1 MGGVLRSRADSQ
13 QGFTLIEVMVAVA
26 ISLVIAT
33 LAYGFLTSAVTAK
46 ESSDEALITVNQLET
61 VFQLLATDLHHVVD
75 RDLPSAAA
83 GLGSEEPAPAFLGGD
98 SSSRGANYLLGDYV
112 LRFARD
118 GWANPL
124 QQQRSELQRVGYR
137 WIDGQLWRDF
147 WPERNQPLDEEPA
160 GRRLLIDNVKAVRIR
175 FLPFSAKQ
183 ISGGPWQDVW
193 PPQDTTLQA
202 INGPGRK
209 LPAAV
214 EITLTLEEVGDV
226 QRIISLPGV

>member
-1 MGGVLRSRADSQ
+1 VHLKSRNQ
-13 QGFTLIEVMVAVA
+13 ERQRGFTLIEVMIAVA
-26 ISLVIAT
+26 ISLLIAT
-33 LAYGFLTSAVTAK
+33 LAYGFLSSAVTAK
-46 ESSDEALITVNQLET
+46 DSSDEALVTVNQLET

-75 RDLPSAAA
+75 RELPSTAA
-83 GLGSEEPAPAFLGGD
+83 GLGSTQAAPAFMGGN
-98 SSSRGANYLLGDYV
+98 SASRGANFLLGDYV

-124 QQQRSELQRVGYR
+124 QQQRSDLQRVGYR
-137 WIDGQLWRDF
+137 WLDGQLWRDY
-147 WPERNQPLDEEPA
+147 WPERNQPLDVEPA
-160 GRRLLIDNVKAVRIR
+160 GQRLLIEDLKAIRIR

-183 ISGGPWQDVW
+183 VSAGPWQDVW
-193 PPQDTTLQA
+193 PPEDGNLQA
-202 INGPGRK
+202 INGPDRT

>member
-1 MGGVLRSRADSQ
+1 MKSRNADRQ
-13 QGFTLIEVMVAVA
+13 RGFTLIEVMIAVA
-26 ISLVIAT
+26 ISLLIAT
-33 LAYGFLTSAVTAK
+33 LAYGFLSSAVTAK
-46 ESSDEALITVNQLET
+46 DSSDEALVTVNQLET

-75 RDLPSAAA
+75 RELPSTAA
-83 GLGSEEPAPAFLGGD
+83 GLGSTQAAPAFMGGN
-98 SSSRGANYLLGDYV
+98 SSNRGANFLLGDYV

-124 QQQRSELQRVGYR
+124 QQQRSDLQRVGYR
-137 WIDGQLWRDF
+137 WLDGQLWRDY
-147 WPERNQPLDEEPA
+147 WPERNQPLDVEPA
-160 GRRLLIDNVKAVRIR
+160 GQRLLIEDLKAIRIR

-183 ISGGPWQDVW
+183 VSTESWQEVW
-193 PPQDTTLQA
+193 PPQGTNAQTA
-202 INGPGRK
+202 TGRT

>member
-1 MGGVLRSRADSQ
+1 MASNNVGRQ

-33 LAYGFLTSAVTAK
+33 LAYGFLSSAITAK
-46 ESSDEALITVNQLET
+46 ESSDEALVTVNQLET
-61 VFQLLATDLHHVVD
+61 VFQLLATDLHHVVE
-75 RDLPSAAA
+75 RDLPSASA
-83 GLGSEEPAPAFLGGD
+83 GLGSEEPAPAFMGGD
-98 SSSRGANYLLGDYV
+98 STSRGANYLLGDYV

-124 QQQRSELQRVGYR
+124 QQPRSDLQRVGYR

-147 WPERNQPLDEEPA
+147 WPERNQPLDAEPA
-160 GRRLLIDNVKAVRIR
+160 GQRLLIDNLEAIRIR

-183 ISGGPWQDVW
+183 VSNGPWQDVW
-193 PPQDTTLQA
+193 PPQDANQQA
-202 INGPGRK
+202 NEGVHRG

>member
-1 MGGVLRSRADSQ
+1 MKNRAADRQ

-33 LAYGFLTSAVTAK
+33 LSYGFLSSAITAK
-46 ESSDEALITVNQLET
+46 DSSDEALVTVNQLET

-75 RDLPSAAA
+75 RDLPSAAV
-83 GLGSEEPAPAFLGGD
+83 GLGSEDPAPAFMGGD
-98 SSSRGANYLLGDYV
+98 STNRGANYLLGDYV

-124 QQQRSELQRVGYR
+124 QQPRSDLQRVGYR
-137 WIDGQLWRDF
+137 WFDGQLWRDY
-147 WPERNQPLDEEPA
+147 WPERNQPLDEEPT
-160 GRRLLIDNVKAVRIR
+160 GQRLLIDDVKAIRIR

-183 ISGGPWQDVW
+183 VNGAAWQNVW
-193 PPQDTTLQA
+193 PPQEENQQA
-202 INGPGRK
+202 ANGVDRT

-214 EITLTLEEVGDV
+214 EITLTMEEVGDV